1 MALHIN
7 NRQEIPTDIALE
19 AVLPIFQEWFDLSHT
34 NHVLQDVEIEQFG
47 KGGSA
52 VKITLG
58 KFVSNEQIEELREA
72 LRAQGTDLA

>member
-7 NRQEIPTDIALE
+7 NRQEIPTDIAVE

-34 NHVLQDVEIEQFG
+34 NHVLQDIEIEEFG
-47 KGGSA
+47 RGGNS

-58 KFVSNEQIEELREA
+58 KFVSNEQMEELREA
-72 LRAQGTDLA
+72 LRALGTDIA